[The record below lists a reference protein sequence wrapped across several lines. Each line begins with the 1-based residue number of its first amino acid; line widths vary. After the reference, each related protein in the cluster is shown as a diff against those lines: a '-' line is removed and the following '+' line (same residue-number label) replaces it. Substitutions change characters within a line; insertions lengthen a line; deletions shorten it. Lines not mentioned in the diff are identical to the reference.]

1 MSLFGS
7 LYTGVSA
14 LGAQSQALSM
24 ISNNIANVSTIGYK
38 GDNASFSSLVTT
50 TSRGTTYNPGGVRVS
65 TLQTVSQQGLVQGT
79 NSATDIAVSGNG
91 FFVVKDTTNDALQHD
106 PLYTRAGNFSED
118 NVGYLRNAAGF
129 YLYGWALDS
138 NGDIPAANADIGSLE
153 PVNVAFLN
161 GVATGTTKVELG
173 VNLNSEQELGAS
185 SSTFTD
191 PTDAT
196 ELTTLLG
203 GTAPFSMDFNI
214 TVQHGDGT
222 ADTVTNITVTD
233 ADNLN
238 SVAAAIDAL
247 PGVAAS
253 VINNQLVVNS
263 ENVQDTVVMQNGTVG
278 TVVTNLFGTGIV
290 TQKGYDFQRTVRIY
304 DSLGAARDV
313 VVNFKK
319 QSVNQWTVE
328 VRAADNTYVQPVNR
342 TTGLVDTVTGDDGFI
357 ASGVVNFNSDGS
369 IQSVAGQLAS
379 PITIHWDP
387 TLSGAGDQT
396 INFDMGIDTGGNSTQ
411 GAVTQFASPY
421 NVAFVNQN
429 GAELG
434 QRTGISIDE
443 DGYVVASFSNGE
455 FRNLYKLPIAT
466 FANVN
471 GLQARSGNVYAQTTD
486 SGQYNLR
493 EAGSSGAGKV
503 QGSSLEQSNVDLSD
517 EFTKM
522 IVTQRAY
529 SAGTKVI
536 STADNML
543 EELMNL
549 RR

>member
-129 YLYGWALDS
+129 YLYGWPLDA

-214 TVQHGDGT
+214 TVQHGDGS
-222 ADTVTNITVTD
+222 ADTVTNLTVTCRQ
-233 ADNLN
+233 
-238 SVAAAIDAL
+238 
-247 PGVAAS
+247 PQQCG
-253 VINNQLVVNS
+253 
-263 ENVQDTVVMQNGTVG
+263 
-278 TVVTNLFGTGIV
+278 
-290 TQKGYDFQRTVRIY
+290 R
-304 DSLGAARDV
+304 RD
-313 VVNFKK
+313 
-319 QSVNQWTVE
+319 
-328 VRAADNTYVQPVNR
+328 
-342 TTGLVDTVTGDDGFI
+342 
-357 ASGVVNFNSDGS
+357 
-369 IQSVAGQLAS
+369 
-379 PITIHWDP
+379 
-387 TLSGAGDQT
+387 
-396 INFDMGIDTGGNSTQ
+396 
-411 GAVTQFASPY
+411 
-421 NVAFVNQN
+421 
-429 GAELG
+429 
-434 QRTGISIDE
+434 
-443 DGYVVASFSNGE
+443 
-455 FRNLYKLPIAT
+455 
-466 FANVN
+466 
-471 GLQARSGNVYAQTTD
+471 
-486 SGQYNLR
+486 
-493 EAGSSGAGKV
+493 
-503 QGSSLEQSNVDLSD
+503 
-517 EFTKM
+517 
-522 IVTQRAY
+522 
-529 SAGTKVI
+529 
-536 STADNML
+536 
-543 EELMNL
+543 
-549 RR
+549 